1 MTFTDETLNVVG
13 QDATPEETPAEV
25 VEEPTG
31 QDATPGTPTEEG
43 GDSDAS
49 TEEVET
55 DN

>member
-1 MTFTDETLNVVG
+1 
-13 QDATPEETPAEV
+13 AEV